1 MNSVA
6 YKVKLIKVGTFFFLF
21 IVIAADGSFMGRQ
34 NPLEYK
40 AKESSPII
48 HSGSSPLAPE
58 WHNLF
63 VTLLGP
69 LLSLS
74 FYALYYTML

>member
-1 MNSVA
+1 M
-6 YKVKLIKVGTFFFLF
+6 KLIKVGTFFLF
-21 IVIAADGSFMGRQ
+21 IVIAADGSFTGRQ

-63 VTLLGP
+63 VTLLGR

-74 FYALYYTML
+74 FYALYYIML